1 MKISDSLSM
10 NDSALAYKC
19 VEHAVYVMQFME
31 GKENLF
37 ALGKVFLCCLFLGVP

>member
-10 NDSALAYKC
+10 NDSALVYKC
-19 VEHAVYVMQFME
+19 VEHTVYIMQFME

-37 ALGKVFLCCLFLGVP
+37 ALGKVFLCCLFLGAP